1 MMGQKDC
8 TKMTVGGQA
17 VIEGVMMRGP
27 KYVATAVR
35 EPSGQISIK
44 RSPVNS
50 FGDKYP
56 ILKKPFLRGILSLAE
71 SLVIG
76 MQSLSYSAKMAGEEE
91 EDKLSDKDMAVTIL
105 VSLAAAVILFI
116 VIPTAA
122 AKFFPT
128 DNPIYRNLGEGIL
141 RLLIFLLYIY
151 AISRIK
157 DIYRVFQYHGA
168 EHKTIFAY
176 EAGVPLLPENIKPFP
191 RFHPRCG
198 TSFLLIV
205 MLVSI
210 VAFAFLGW
218 PDLLYRILSRI
229 ILLPV
234 IAGISYEIIR
244 LSARSD
250 NRIIH
255 LATLP
260 GLWLQRLTTREPDCA
275 MIEVAVKAVEAVL
288 VEEKAETSEA
298 SNAASPSFVCPADNN

>member
-1 MMGQKDC
+1 
-8 TKMTVGGQA
+8 
-17 VIEGVMMRGP
+17 
-27 KYVATAVR
+27 
-35 EPSGQISIK
+35 
-44 RSPVNS
+44 
-50 FGDKYP
+50 
-56 ILKKPFLRGILSLAE
+56 
-71 SLVIG
+71 
-76 MQSLSYSAKMAGEEE
+76 
-91 EDKLSDKDMAVTIL
+91 MAVTIL